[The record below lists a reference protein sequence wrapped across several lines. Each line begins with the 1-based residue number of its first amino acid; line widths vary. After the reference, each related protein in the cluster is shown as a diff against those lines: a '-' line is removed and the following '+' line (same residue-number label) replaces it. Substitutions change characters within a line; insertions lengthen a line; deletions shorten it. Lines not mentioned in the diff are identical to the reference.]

1 MLEKW
6 KSYKK
11 NCYIGL
17 GLILSIIL
25 AGCAIGIGMSKV
37 ETPDYE
43 VISSFKNIEVREYS
57 SMIIAEVSVE
67 GNRTQSVGDGFRLL
81 ADYIFG
87 NNIGKEKIAMTAPV
101 QQQQSFEKNWE
112 IRFVMPSDYAMDN
125 LPKPQNTKVKIKE
138 VPAHQCIL
146 IQFSGARSDK
156 NLDKNLTKL
165 MDHIEK
171 NEIKLTGSPIYAF
184 YDPPWIPSFM
194 RRNEIM
200 FTIDR

>member
-11 NCYIGL
+11 NCYIGI

-25 AGCAIGIGMSKV
+25 AGCAIGIGMSRV

-57 SMIIAEVSVE
+57 SMIIAEVSIE

-87 NNIGKEKIAMTAPV
+87 NNIEKEKIAMTAPV

-112 IRFVMPSDYAMDN
+112 IRFVMPSDYAIDN

-138 VPAHQCIL
+138 MPAHQCIL
-146 IQFSGARSDK
+146 IRFSGARSDK

-171 NEIKLTGSPIYAF
+171 NGIKLAGSPIYSF